1 MMKPLISVLI
11 PVYGV
16 EDYIEQCLRSL
27 FENTIADKCEFI
39 IVNDCTKDNSMEI
52 AARLKEEY
60 KNLDIKIIGH
70 EKNCGLAVTRNTG
83 LKNASGKYFICT
95 DSDDWVERDY
105 LESLYDEAEKTN
117 ADVTACDWWE
127 ERDNSSK
134 VFTSNI
140 KKFSDENFTDFLKCD
155 IPAYVWN
162 KLVRRSLMETYAL
175 KWEDGI
181 NNWED
186 QIIFTKIF
194 SKAKT
199 VSCVNIPLYHYRV
212 RNNSYIRCLINE
224 KTKNDFLATINFIEK
239 YLSAP
244 EFEKYRDLLN
254 FKKIHAKQKI
264 LIDGT
269 RRMQK
274 KYVALWPEC
283 YPYIKQDKT
292 LLTRIRLILSTAEK
306 APLISLFLLFG
317 LSSMKI
323 IARKQFTWHEYFYK
337 GECTEYSDNQKHD

>member
-1 MMKPLISVLI
+1 MKPLISVLI

-39 IVNDCTKDNSMEI
+39 IVNDCTKDSSMEI
-52 AARLKEEY
+52 AVRVKEEY
-60 KNLDIKIIGH
+60 KNLDIKIIEH

-134 VFTSNI
+134 VLTSNI
-140 KKFSDENFTDFLKCD
+140 KRLSDENFTDFLKCD

-162 KLVRRSLMETYAL
+162 KLVRRSLMETYGL

-194 SKAKT
+194 SKAKA

-224 KTKNDFLATINFIEK
+224 KTIEDFLNAIIFFEV

-244 EFEKYRDLLN
+244 EFGDYKDLVN
-254 FKKIHAKQKI
+254 YKKIHAKEKI
-264 LIDGT
+264 LTDGT
-269 RRMQK
+269 RKMQK
-274 KYVALWPEC
+274 KYASLWPES
-283 YPYIKQDKT
+283 YPYINKDKT
-292 LLTRIRLILSTAEK
+292 LSRKVKLILLTAIK
-306 APLISLFLLFG
+306 MPLVSLALLLC
-317 LSSMKI
+317 LSSLKI
-323 IARKQFTWHEYFYK
+323 MIRKRFTWKDYLK
-337 GECTEYSDNQKHD
+337 